1 MYSKQ
6 FSESKKKSKQGS
18 IIHKHVYRTLNRVYF
33 IYSSK
38 VYMDWD
44 NFLINGMICSNIS
57 RFVELSRDEFGIQR
71 VVRDVRR

>member
-6 FSESKKKSKQGS
+6 VSESKKKCNQDG
-18 IIHKHVYRTLNRVYF
+18 IIHKHVYRTVNRVYF

-38 VYMDWD
+38 VNMDWD